1 MTRVRYLHDGWS
13 VDGTHGGGEGSVE
26 GVVEDGRADVGHDG
40 VQQRLTQVLFVGGHG
55 RGRGRRLKGQET
67 QTGSDRRPLKIRN
80 ESSRRRRSPYHRHVV
95 LQLLQSDLTFLQ
107 RLQGTPKG
115 QRSGKGGQE
124 V

>member
-1 MTRVRYLHDGWS
+1 MWYLHDGWS

-26 GVVEDGRADVGHDG
+26 GVVEYGRADVGHDG

-67 QTGSDRRPLKIRN
+67 QTEAQTGVDPLKIRN
-80 ESSRRRRSPYHRHVV
+80 ERRRSPYHRHVV

-107 RLQGTPKG
+107 RLQGTPIG